1 MRIFV
6 SFFIYILLS
15 GCNNYPP
22 PSESDIKS
30 FFLQSK
36 KVAAANKTGELKLNA
51 FRVVRGS
58 SRDVGGMLIYKARF
72 KAETDIFALQ
82 CDDNDTAEC
91 KKTRNYQGIAAY
103 VWDVDQWSRAGLQL
117 NY

>member
-6 SFFIYILLS
+6 SYFIFMLLS
-15 GCNNYPP
+15 GCNDYPP

-36 KVAAANKTGELKLNA
+36 KVAAVNKTGELKLNA
-51 FRVVRGS
+51 FRVVGGS
-58 SRDVGGMLIYKARF
+58 SRDVGGMLIYKAQF
-72 KAETDIFALQ
+72 TAEADIFALQ
-82 CDDNDTAEC
+82 CDGNDNVEC
-91 KKTRNYQGIAAY
+91 IKTRNYQGIAAY

-117 NY
+117 ND